1 MRRHEASPA
10 ANADET
16 MNDSSAAAPPKLWP
30 LLRSFAG
37 WRWRDVGPDA
47 IAGLTLAAI
56 AIPEQM
62 ATARLAG
69 FPPQIGFIALLAGAV
84 GFAAFG
90 ASRLMSVGA
99 DSTIAPIFA
108 GALAL
113 LATAGSPHYA
123 ADAAAL
129 ALGVGLA
136 LALGGALGLG
146 FIADLLSIPVTTG
159 FLAGIA
165 GHIVVSQAPALLGV
179 APPGGPL
186 LAQVVALAG
195 SLGQTSLP
203 TLGLGLFVMALM
215 LVGERLSPRFP
226 GALIGLAVAAA
237 VVAAFGLE
245 GRGVAMLG
253 AIEGTTLRL
262 GWPAVALDD
271 LPQLVPLAV
280 IVALVVMVQTAATT
294 RSFVSDPAV
303 GPDVGRDFIG
313 LGAANLLAGF
323 LGAFPLNASPPR
335 TAVVAETG
343 GVSQLGALVCAG
355 LALALAG
362 FGGGLLAHVPNAA
375 LAGVLLFVAQRIFRV
390 GTMIDVWRR
399 SRAEFALVVATVLAL
414 LVLPIQ
420 QGVGLGVI
428 LSLLH
433 GVWTT
438 TRGRLVEFERIPG
451 TSIWWP
457 ASALVH
463 GERAPGVRVV
473 GMQTP
478 LSFLNA
484 YAIQA
489 EIQAF
494 READVRLLVI
504 EANAVVEIDYTGAT
518 VLAALVKRLR
528 AEGVDVAIARL
539 ESLRAQQSFARQG
552 LEALIGRDHL
562 FHSVEEA
569 VTALQSGGPS

>member
-1 MRRHEASPA
+1 M
-10 ANADET
+10 NAPP
-16 MNDSSAAAPPKLWP
+16 AAAPPKPWP
-30 LLRSFAG
+30 LFRSFAG
-37 WRWRDVGPDA
+37 WRWRDLAPDA
-47 IAGLTLAAI
+47 VAGLTLAAI

-146 FIADLLSIPVTTG
+146 FVADLLSIPVTTG

-179 APPGGPL
+179 APPSGPL
-186 LAQVVALAG
+186 VAQVVALAAAI
-195 SLGQTSLP
+195 GQISLP
-203 TLGLGLFVMALM
+203 TLGLGLFVLALT

-237 VVAAFGLE
+237 AVVVFGLE
-245 GRGVAMLG
+245 GRGVATLG
-253 AIEGTTLRL
+253 TIAGTTLRL
-262 GWPAVALDD
+262 GWPQVALAD
-271 LPQLVPLAV
+271 LPQIAPLAI

-294 RSFVSDPAV
+294 RSFVSDLAA
-303 GPDVGRDFIG
+303 GPDVGRDFVG
-313 LGAANLLAGF
+313 LGAANLIAGF

-335 TAVVAETG
+335 TAIVAETG
-343 GVSQLGALVCAG
+343 GASQLGALVCAG
-355 LALALAG
+355 LALALAA
-362 FGGGLLAHVPNAA
+362 FGGGLLAHVPHAA

-390 GTMIDVWRR
+390 RTMIDVWRR
-399 SRAEFALVVATVLAL
+399 SRAEFALVVATTLAL

-420 QGVGLGVI
+420 QGVALGVI

-438 TRGRLVEFERIPG
+438 TRARLVEFERIPG

-457 ASALVH
+457 ASALQR
-463 GERAPGVRVV
+463 GERAPGVRVA
-473 GMQTP
+473 GLQAP

-484 YAIQA
+484 YAVQA
-489 EIQAF
+489 QIQAF
-494 READVRLLVI
+494 RKTDMRLLVI
-504 EANAVVEIDYTGAT
+504 EANAVGEIDYTGAT
-518 VLAALVKRLR
+518 VLAVLVSRLR
-528 AEGVDVAIARL
+528 AGGVDVAFARL

-569 VTALQSGGPS
+569 VEALQVGERS

>member
-1 MRRHEASPA
+1 MKGTPIA
-10 ANADET
+10 AT
-16 MNDSSAAAPPKLWP
+16 PKPWP
-30 LLRSFAG
+30 LFRSFAG
-37 WRWRDVGPDA
+37 WGWRGFGPDTV
-47 IAGLTLAAI
+47 AGLTLAAI

-69 FPPQIGFIALLAGAV
+69 FPPQLGLIALFAGAV
-84 GFAAFG
+84 GFAIVG

-99 DSTIAPIFA
+99 DSTIAAIFA

-113 LATAGSPHYA
+113 LAAAGSPHYA
-123 ADAAAL
+123 TDAAAL
-129 ALGVGLA
+129 ALGVGAA
-136 LALGGALGLG
+136 LAIGGALGLG
-146 FIADLLSIPVTTG
+146 FVADLLSIPVTTG

-179 APPGGPL
+179 AQPTGPL
-186 LAQVVALAG
+186 IAQIAALG
-195 SLGQTSLP
+195 GGLGQTNLP
-203 TLGLGLFVMALM
+203 TLGLGLLVLALM

-226 GALIGLAVAAA
+226 GALIGLALAA
-237 VVAAFGLE
+237 VTVVAFGLE
-245 GRGVAMLG
+245 GRGVATLG

-262 GWPAVALDD
+262 AWPQVALAD
-271 LPQLVPLAV
+271 LPQIAPLAI

-294 RSFVSDPAV
+294 RSFVADPAV
-303 GPDVGRDFIG
+303 GPDVGRDFVG

-335 TAVVAETG
+335 TAIVAETG
-343 GVSQLGALVCAG
+343 GASQLGALVSAG
-355 LALALAG
+355 LALALAT
-362 FGGGLLAHVPNAA
+362 FGGGLLAHVPHAA

-390 GTMIDVWRR
+390 RTMIDVWRR
-399 SRAEFALVVATVLAL
+399 SGAEFALVVATMLAL
-414 LVLPIQ
+414 LALPIE
-420 QGVGLGVI
+420 QGVAIGVI

-438 TRGRLVEFERIPG
+438 TRARLLEFERIPD

-457 ASALVH
+457 ASTLKR

-473 GMQTP
+473 GLQAP

-484 YAIQA
+484 YGIQA
-489 EIQAF
+489 DI
-494 READVRLLVI
+494 EALSKPDVRLLVF
-504 EANAVVEIDYTGAT
+504 EANAVSEIDYTAAT
-518 VLAALVKRLR
+518 VLAALVSRLR
-528 AEGVDVAIARL
+528 AAGVDVAFARL
-539 ESLRAQQSFARQG
+539 ESVRAQQSFARQG

-569 VTALQSGGPS
+569 IQALAGGKGA

>member
-1 MRRHEASPA
+1 
-10 ANADET
+10 
-16 MNDSSAAAPPKLWP
+16 
-30 LLRSFAG
+30 
-37 WRWRDVGPDA
+37 
-47 IAGLTLAAI
+47 
-56 AIPEQM
+56 M

-69 FPPQIGFIALLAGAV
+69 FPPETGFVALLAGAV
-84 GFAAFG
+84 GFAVFG
-90 ASRLMSVGA
+90 ASRLVSVA

-123 ADAAAL
+123 GDAAAL

-165 GHIVVSQAPALLGV
+165 GHILVSQAPALLGRRAAEWAAGRPGRRARRGRRRDQSADARPRASRTGLDVDRRTAEPAFSRCAARSRARRDRGRRLRARAARRSDARRARV
-179 APPGGPL
+179 AAPL
-186 LAQVVALAG
+186 LGWPDVALA
-195 SLGQTSLP
+195 
-203 TLGLGLFVMALM
+203 
-215 LVGERLSPRFP
+215 
-226 GALIGLAVAAA
+226 
-237 VVAAFGLE
+237 
-245 GRGVAMLG
+245 
-253 AIEGTTLRL
+253 
-262 GWPAVALDD
+262 D
-271 LPQLVPLAV
+271 LPQLAPLAI

-294 RSFVSDPAV
+294 RTFVSDPAV

-335 TAVVAETG
+335 TAVVSETG
-343 GVSQLGALVCAG
+343 GVSQFGALICAG
-355 LALALAG
+355 LALALAA
-362 FGGGLLAHVPNAA
+362 FGGGLLAHVPHAA

-399 SRAEFALVVATVLAL
+399 SSAEFALVVATMLAL

-420 QGVGLGVI
+420 QGVAIGVI

-438 TRGRLVEFERIPG
+438 TRARLVEFERIPG

-457 ASALVH
+457 ASALQRS
-463 GERAPGVRVV
+463 ERAPGVRVV
-473 GMQTP
+473 GMQAP

-484 YAIQA
+484 YAIQS
-489 EIQAF
+489 EI
-494 READVRLLVI
+494 EAYRAGRLRLLVI

-518 VLAALVKRLR
+518 VLAALVQRLR
-528 AEGVDVAIARL
+528 AGGRRRR
-539 ESLRAQQSFARQG
+539 LRAARIAARAAELRAPG
-552 LEALIGRDHL
+552 PRGAGRPRPPLPQRRRGGAGVAGRQTRLKRSSL
-562 FHSVEEA
+562 FGHRRRECSGAIDEGAVE
-569 VTALQSGGPS
+569 

>member
-1 MRRHEASPA
+1 M
-10 ANADET
+10 NAPP
-16 MNDSSAAAPPKLWP
+16 AAAPPKPWP
-30 LLRSFAG
+30 LFRSFAG
-37 WRWRDVGPDA
+37 WRWRDLAPDA
-47 IAGLTLAAI
+47 VAGLTLAAI

-146 FIADLLSIPVTTG
+146 FVADLLSIPVTTG

-179 APPGGPL
+179 APPSGPL
-186 LAQVVALAG
+186 VAQVVALAAAI
-195 SLGQTSLP
+195 GQISLP
-203 TLGLGLFVMALM
+203 TLGLGLFVLALT

-237 VVAAFGLE
+237 AVVVFGLE
-245 GRGVAMLG
+245 GRGVATLG
-253 AIEGTTLRL
+253 TIAGTTLRL
-262 GWPAVALDD
+262 GWPQVALAD
-271 LPQLVPLAV
+271 LPQIAPLAI

-294 RSFVSDPAV
+294 RSFVSDPAA
-303 GPDVGRDFIG
+303 GPDVGRDFVG
-313 LGAANLLAGF
+313 LGAANLIAGF

-335 TAVVAETG
+335 TAIVAETG
-343 GVSQLGALVCAG
+343 GASQLGALVCAG
-355 LALALAG
+355 LALALAA
-362 FGGGLLAHVPNAA
+362 FGGGLLAHVPHAV

-390 GTMIDVWRR
+390 RTMIDVWRR
-399 SRAEFALVVATVLAL
+399 SRAEFALVVATTLAL

-420 QGVGLGVI
+420 QGVALGVI

-438 TRGRLVEFERIPG
+438 TRARLVEFERIPG

-457 ASALVH
+457 ASALQR
-463 GERAPGVRVV
+463 GERAPGVRVA
-473 GMQTP
+473 GLQAP

-484 YAIQA
+484 YAVQA
-489 EIQAF
+489 QIQAF
-494 READVRLLVI
+494 RKTDMRLLVI
-504 EANAVVEIDYTGAT
+504 EANAVGEIDYTGAT
-518 VLAALVKRLR
+518 VLAALVSRLR
-528 AEGVDVAIARL
+528 AEGVDVAFARL

-569 VTALQSGGPS
+569 VEALQVGERS

>member
-1 MRRHEASPA
+1 MRRRKASRA
-10 ANADET
+10 RNADEA
-16 MNDSSAAAPPKLWP
+16 MNAPPAAPSRPWP
-30 LLRSFAG
+30 AFRSFAG
-37 WRWRDVGPDA
+37 WRWRDLGPDA
-47 IAGLTLAAI
+47 VAGLTVAAI

-84 GFAAFG
+84 GFAVFG

-99 DSTIAPIFA
+99 DSTVAPIFA

-165 GHIVVSQAPALLGV
+165 GHIVVSQAPAFIGV
-179 APPGGPL
+179 APPSGPL
-186 LAQVVALAG
+186 VAQVVALAG
-195 SLGQTSLP
+195 ALGQTSLP
-203 TLGLGLFVMALM
+203 TLGLGLFVLALM
-215 LVGERLSPRFP
+215 LAGERLSPRFP
-226 GALIGLAVAAA
+226 GALIGLALAAIA
-237 VVAAFGLE
+237 VVVFGLE
-245 GRGVAMLG
+245 GRGVATLG
-253 AIEGTTLRL
+253 TIEGTNLRL
-262 GWPAVALDD
+262 GWPQVALAD
-271 LPQLVPLAV
+271 LPQVAPLAI

-335 TAVVAETG
+335 TAIVAATG
-343 GVSQLGALVCAG
+343 GVSQLSALVCAG
-355 LALALAG
+355 LALALAA
-362 FGGGLLAHVPNAA
+362 FGGGLLAHVPHAA

-390 GTMIDVWRR
+390 GTMADVWRR
-399 SRAEFALVVATVLAL
+399 SRPEFALVVATMLAL
-414 LVLPIQ
+414 LVLPIE
-420 QGVGLGVI
+420 QGVALGVI

-438 TRGRLVEFERIPG
+438 TRARLVEFERIPG

-457 ASALVH
+457 TSALQH

-473 GMQTP
+473 GLQAP

-484 YAIQA
+484 YAIQQEIRAYHQA
-489 EIQAF
+489 ET
-494 READVRLLVI
+494 RLLVI

-518 VLAALVKRLR
+518 ILAAMVKRLR
-528 AEGVDVAIARL
+528 AEGVDVAFARL
-539 ESLRAQQSFARQG
+539 ESVRAQQSFVRQG
-552 LEALIGRDHL
+552 LEDLIGRDHL

-569 VTALQSGGPS
+569 IQALQSGARG